1 MFAVDTVTREPVVI
15 DWLLSPAGLKLD
27 TDIEDIMDA
36 ELAVMVSVLT
46 SRLPIELMVVDGLDA
61 VDWGDLVSELETVDG
76 EEDTVVTE
84 SELLDC
90 TTS

>member
-1 MFAVDTVTREPVVI
+1 LVVDTVTRELAVI

-27 TDIEDIMDA
+27 TDIDDTMDA
-36 ELAVMVSVLT
+36 ELAVTVSVLT
-46 SRLPIELMVVDGLDA
+46 SRLSVELMVVDGLDA
-61 VDWGDLVSELETVDG
+61 VDWGGRMSELESVDG
-76 EEDTVVTE
+76 EVDTVVIE